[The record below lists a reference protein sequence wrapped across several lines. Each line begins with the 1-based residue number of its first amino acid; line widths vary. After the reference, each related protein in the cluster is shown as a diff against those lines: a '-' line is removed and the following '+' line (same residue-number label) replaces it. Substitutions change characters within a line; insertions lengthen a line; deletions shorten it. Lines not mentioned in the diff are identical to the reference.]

1 MRNIVQQK
9 PDAAPGGAGVTD
21 DRTSNDVAAL
31 LPLADRI
38 QGHAR
43 RLENLAVWRDVLQRN
58 FNAQAA
64 GEHRGMAALLRD
76 IQASRFAG
84 TETDVGFF
92 IVCQMAESHAE
103 TIFDTDP
110 ELKELSDTLS
120 AIEQREGLDEFDEF
134 DPDHPETPADWKALS
149 AELNRREE
157 EVVRINDD
165 RVIGWLLRHGEP
177 DMADLYAKDRA
188 AYDRRREAGCCIIY
202 GPLPDANADF
212 GEGNTELTQAATED
226 K

>member
-1 MRNIVQQK
+1 MSNQATQI
-9 PDAAPGGAGVTD
+9 APPGAAGVTED
-21 DRTSNDVAAL
+21 PTSKCAAAL

-134 DPDHPETPADWKALS
+134 DPDHPETPADWKAVN
-149 AELNRREE
+149 AELNRRYR
-157 EVVRINDD
+157 EVLRIKDE
-165 RVIGWLLRHGEP
+165 RLVGWLLRHGETE
-177 DMADLYAKDRA
+177 MADLYLNDRA

-212 GEGNTELTQAATED
+212 GEGNTGPAQAATGD